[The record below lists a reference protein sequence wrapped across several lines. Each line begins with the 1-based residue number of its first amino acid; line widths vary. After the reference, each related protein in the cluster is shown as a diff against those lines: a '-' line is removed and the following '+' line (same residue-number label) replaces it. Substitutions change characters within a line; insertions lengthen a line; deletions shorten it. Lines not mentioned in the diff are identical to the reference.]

1 VFLAVHGR
9 GILFFSRSAWSEGA
23 MAGIGIGR
31 TEIEDEAPRL
41 RVEVRFPGI
50 EEPSGRTGPRPG
62 QVVDAEDEVI
72 ESPGA
77 IERSHEL
84 FLAFAATEDITLRGP
99 AAVLARI
106 MPRTKASPA
115 PSAET
120 ARMAQALK
128 ASLPGL
134 LLEDGGVTG
143 VRENPGSP
151 WLSSAAG
158 LGVSLGLRKL
168 FPDDE
173 ELCETALRL
182 ADFSLKGQ
190 VASGFFYEGFH
201 VETRQWRGV
210 RGHAGR
216 LLLSLGQS
224 ARIAELLL
232 LLAEDMAGHGL
243 PHEKYWLAGLRFVE
257 FFLDEKARLSMPGSL
272 HAPAD
277 RAPAQDKPG
286 ALGGL
291 ELFFPMARVLERTG
305 KDRYRKALD
314 LLVRR
319 FSSIEWDHF
328 RPPSSRGGRSADAAG
343 ALLAARLFLEM
354 RAAGYHPSEPTASSA
369 AAAKSRAAESVRAI
383 ASLLVPWVRLHPA
396 QDGAGAF
403 PGCLVDSFSCQRVLF
418 AGNETALLLLELRAL
433 AAEAPLKALL
443 RDLARLCVESAKSAP
458 PGLSFLQHTR
468 WDADGKPEE
477 GRGRRGP
484 IDARR
489 LAGEIL
495 AGITLSERFPRF

>member
-1 VFLAVHGR
+1 MT
-9 GILFFSRSAWSEGA
+9 FSWH
-23 MAGIGIGR
+23 
-31 TEIEDEAPRL
+31 L
-41 RVEVRFPGI
+41 PG
-50 EEPSGRTGPRPG
+50 T
-62 QVVDAEDEVI
+62 A
-72 ESPGA
+72 
-77 IERSHEL
+77 
-84 FLAFAATEDITLRGP
+84 DITLRGP

-106 MPRTKASPA
+106 RPRAKAAPA
-115 PSAET
+115 PSVDT
-120 ARMAQALK
+120 ARMAQALQ
-128 ASLPGL
+128 AALPGL
-134 LLEDGGVTG
+134 LLEEGGICG
-143 VRENPGSP
+143 IREHPGSP

-158 LGVSLGLRKL
+158 LGVSLGLRRL
-168 FPDDE
+168 FPADE
-173 ELCETALRL
+173 QLGETALRL

-201 VETRQWRGV
+201 AETRQWRGV
-210 RGHAGR
+210 RGQAGR

-232 LLAEDMAGHGL
+232 LLAEDLAGRGL

-277 RAPAQDKPG
+277 RAPAHDEPG

-314 LLVRR
+314 MLVRR
-319 FSSIEWDHF
+319 FSTIDWDHF
-328 RPPSSRGGRSADAAG
+328 RPPSSRSGRSADAAG

-369 AAAKSRAAESVRAI
+369 AAAKARAAESVRRI
-383 ASLLVPWVRLHPA
+383 ASILVPWVRVHPS
-396 QDGAGAF
+396 QDGASAL
-403 PGCLVDSFSCQRVLF
+403 PGCLVDSFSCQRALF

-433 AAEAPLKALL
+433 AAEVPLKALL

-458 PGLSFLQHTR
+458 LGSSFLQHTR
-468 WDADGKPEE
+468 WDENGKPEE

-495 AGITLSERFPRF
+495 AGIALSESFPVLSGPRRTPARWECGGRCRMPSARP